1 MFQMAEQIRQ
11 TCGIMSDNSSLNLFV
26 SRSHFYFANSIY
38 ATFYA
43 TFFPPIFFHFFADQT
58 STVLLQYRYWY
69 GNLETFSVV
78 SHRSSTLHFGNHILP
93 VSRKVSTNQGQTA
106 SISGSWISDYFLH

>member
-43 TFFPPIFFHFFADQT
+43 TFFSTNIFSFFRRPDFY
-58 STVLLQYRYWY
+58 STV
-69 GNLETFSVV
+69 TV
-78 SHRSSTLHFGNHILP
+78 P
-93 VSRKVSTNQGQTA
+93 VLVR
-106 SISGSWISDYFLH
+106 